1 MHKIKSKWDDIY
13 AQMEPASVK
22 PTQVLSE
29 NLFLLPKQGYA
40 LDLACGLG
48 ANSLLLAQKGLQVS
62 AWDISEVA
70 LEKLAATVIS
80 QGLSVDV
87 KARSIDNTC
96 FVESSFDVI
105 VVSRFLDRTL
115 TNAIIGALKVG
126 GLLFYQ
132 TYTLI
137 KANQGGPT
145 NSAFLLGQAEL
156 LQLFNSLQVIYY
168 RENGLIGDLKAGLRN
183 EAQFI
188 GQKL

>member
-87 KARSIDNTC
+87 KAR
-96 FVESSFDVI
+96 
-105 VVSRFLDRTL
+105 
-115 TNAIIGALKVG
+115 
-126 GLLFYQ
+126 
-132 TYTLI
+132 
-137 KANQGGPT
+137 
-145 NSAFLLGQAEL
+145 
-156 LQLFNSLQVIYY
+156 
-168 RENGLIGDLKAGLRN
+168 
-183 EAQFI
+183 
-188 GQKL
+188 